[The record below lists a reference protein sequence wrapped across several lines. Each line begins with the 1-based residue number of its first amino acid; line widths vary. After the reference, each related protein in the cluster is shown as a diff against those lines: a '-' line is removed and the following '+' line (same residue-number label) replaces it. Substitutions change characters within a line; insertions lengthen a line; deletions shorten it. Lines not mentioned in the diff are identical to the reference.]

1 MSSAGPLGDKE
12 WYEREAAATW
22 EMGFRRWDVEAGFRR
37 AGFVVTAEAPVG
49 DRRLLLRIRSEDWEL
64 LRLTLLKGAGV
75 LADEKAAGNVEGWP
89 V

>member
-12 WYEREAAATW
+12 WYEREAAGTW
-22 EMGFRRWDVEAGFRR
+22 EMDVEAGFRR

-75 LADEKAAGNVEGWP
+75 LADEKAAGNVKGWP

>member
-12 WYEREAAATW
+12 WYEREAAGTW
-22 EMGFRRWDVEAGFRR
+22 EMDVEAGFRR

-75 LADEKAAGNVEGWP
+75 LADEKAAEHMEGWP

>member
-12 WYEREAAATW
+12 WYEREAAGTW
-22 EMGFRRWDVEAGFRR
+22 EMDVEAGFRR

>member
-12 WYEREAAATW
+12 WYEREAAGTW
-22 EMGFRRWDVEAGFRR
+22 AMDVEAGFRR
-37 AGFVVTAEAPVG
+37 AGFTVTAEAPVG